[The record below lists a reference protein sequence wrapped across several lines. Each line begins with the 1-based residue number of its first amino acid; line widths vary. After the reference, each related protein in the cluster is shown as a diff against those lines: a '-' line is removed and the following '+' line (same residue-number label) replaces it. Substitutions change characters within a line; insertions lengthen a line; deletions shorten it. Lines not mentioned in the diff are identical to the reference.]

1 MTYLRFRQ
9 LCLVARQL
17 EPVVEDLAEVF
28 GIQVCHR
35 DPAVQA
41 FGLHNALLPVGNTFI
56 EVVAPVRED
65 TTAGRFLQRRGGDSG
80 YMVILDTDDVDR
92 WGPHVDAQ
100 GVRVAAFLGHG
111 DYRGMQLHPKDLGG
125 TLLEINHTRYGESLD
140 GPYNPAGP
148 DWQSFV
154 NTDRV
159 ERIVGV
165 ELQGGE
171 SEAMARRWGS
181 LLRRPVE
188 NSGESSG
195 GGQQVTL
202 DNAYLHFV
210 SDRDGRGEGLSGVD
224 ILVNDLEAIKERAL
238 ERGLPVDQS
247 QVSIGGVRFH
257 LVHSE
262 ALN

>member
-9 LCLVARQL
+9 LCLVASQL
-17 EPVVEDLAEVF
+17 EPVVEDLADVF

-56 EVVAPVRED
+56 EVVAPTRED
-65 TTAGRFLQRRGGDSG
+65 TTAGRFLRRRGGDGG

-154 NTDRV
+154 NTERV
-159 ERIVGV
+159 QRIVGV
-165 ELQGGE
+165 ELQGAE
-171 SEAMARRWGS
+171 PEDMARRWGS

-195 GGQQVTL
+195 GGQQVVL

-210 SDRDGRGEGLSGVD
+210 ADRDGRGEGLSGVD
-224 ILVNDLEAIKERAL
+224 ILVNDLEAIKARAL

-262 ALN
+262 GLN